1 MTPLRSGYRRARG
14 LENDR
19 ANCIVNPT
27 AAMNSGVLRAFV
39 ISFFHQIGGIEQ
51 ARSGVDR
58 DPVSEGVR
66 GKRTALWGGRIQAGL
81 DHQDFGSICDLR
93 HRPM

>member
-27 AAMNSGVLRAFV
+27 AAMNGGVLTAFV
-39 ISFFHQIGGIEQ
+39 ISFFHRIGGI
-51 ARSGVDR
+51 
-58 DPVSEGVR
+58 
-66 GKRTALWGGRIQAGL
+66 
-81 DHQDFGSICDLR
+81 
-93 HRPM
+93 